1 MTKLSSAGQHGAGGR
16 SLQFTAMDAA
26 VASSRSEQNGFH
38 RSQGVHQVHSPRR
51 PRPLPLRPRPV
62 GPRRHGK
69 HLVGG
74 ELGFVDQ
81 PVASTLTREQVRQ
94 DFVAFRRNPILNDGA
109 TLFVGGEQGYVDQ
122 PASRTTREAARQDLL
137 DRHAALAVPVA
148 AP

>member
-1 MTKLSSAGQHGAGGR
+1 MAPATDLYSSQPWMQRLHPADPNRTVSIAVKEFIRSIRHAVLVLSHSVTGLSAHAG
-16 SLQFTAMDAA
+16 TA
-26 VASSRSEQNGFH
+26 STF
-38 RSQGVHQVHSPRR
+38 
-51 PRPLPLRPRPV
+51 
-62 GPRRHGK
+62 
-69 HLVGG
+69 VGG

-122 PASRTTREAARQDLL
+122 PASRTTREAVRQDLP
-137 DRHAALAVPVA
+137 DRHPALAVPVE